1 MSHYDRVLSQNML
14 YEALRKAGLD
24 HDNSMIWA
32 SSPNALSVVQTALNN
47 EYRNGEDHGRVVQ
60 REISRRAM
68 TEYQIE
74 ADKNKADN
82 KRWQTSGNPHT
93 NETNANV
100 DKLIRD
106 NLDFDGWPDKIP
118 TIKAVRVQYPH
129 LGLRDAKELVEDRM
143 VVLGYPRY
151 LHPPA

>member
-24 HDNSMIWA
+24 HDNSMMWA

-74 ADKNKADN
+74 VEKNKADHSRRAYEL
-82 KRWQTSGNPHT
+82 KTT
-93 NETNANV
+93 DETNANV

-106 NLDFDGWPDKIP
+106 NRDNDSQPDKIP

-151 LHPPA
+151 LYPAT